1 MSFFILLCLP
11 SSIEMSH
18 IAFLN
23 ALWLIVQPLWV
34 LKHLNERMCFGTED
48 VKTHEIETFLICCS
62 QERFVLSQTGKM
74 SLQDLLGR
82 EAKWSYLFDWPSK
95 QHSDAVLFWA
105 CIPLLF
111 SNVKNSFFSVPFF
124 ISIAHCFYWKCSD
137 NQYSFAANSNAVNDN
152 VYGNVE

>member
-34 LKHLNERMCFGTED
+34 LKHLNERMRFGTED

-111 SNVKNSFFSVPFF
+111 KMWKTLFSVSHFSF
-124 ISIAHCFYWKCSD
+124 QLLIASTE
-137 NQYSFAANSNAVNDN
+137 N
-152 VYGNVE
+152 VVITNIASLPIQMQSMTMFMAM